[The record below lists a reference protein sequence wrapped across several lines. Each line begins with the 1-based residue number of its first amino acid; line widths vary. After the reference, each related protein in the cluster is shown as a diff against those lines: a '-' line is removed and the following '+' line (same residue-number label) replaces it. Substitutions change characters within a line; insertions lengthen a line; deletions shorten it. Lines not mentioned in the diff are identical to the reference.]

1 MFRPVSLFIGL
12 RYTRTRK
19 KSQIISFVSIIST
32 LGITVGV
39 LALIVV
45 LSVINGSTSMMR
57 NEALKSVPHASIG
70 AVDGVFPWQ
79 EVRAAVREQPQILG
93 AAPYMEG
100 EGWLR
105 YDGGGEFIQIRGVD
119 PAFEDEVV
127 QGESATFQ
135 QYMQILDTVDN
146 GIILGLRMA
155 NRLGVYLDDE
165 LTLMSLDSLIGRRL
179 DEVTR
184 FRIIGVAD
192 FGFYGNDNTV
202 MIGLPAAQTLFGRGD
217 DQSGEEPGSG
227 SGVRIRLQVDDVFNA
242 GPIARNAATNVA
254 DELAEESMPL
264 QTSSWSETQAS
275 LFGALRLEKTLTG
288 FMLLMIVII
297 GAVNIVS
304 TLVMVVADKS
314 ADIAILR
321 TMGASRATIMTVFV
335 TQGTTVGIFGT
346 LLGTILGVALSLNLT
361 AVMRTLENLV
371 NVAFSPSEVYMISYL
386 QAELRLEDVLLICV
400 SALTVS
406 FLATLYPAYRATRI
420 QPAEVLRYE

>member
-57 NEALKSVPHASIG
+57 NEALKSVPHASVG
-70 AVDGVFPWQ
+70 VSDGTLPW
-79 EVRAAVREQPQILG
+79 EAVRDAARQDPRVLG
-93 AAPYMEG
+93 AAPYLEG

-119 PAFEDEVV
+119 PAYEDEVLQV
-127 QGESATFQ
+127 DSPTFE
-135 QYMQILDTVDN
+135 QYMEILETVDN
-146 GIILGLRMA
+146 GIILGLRLA
-155 NRLGVYLDDE
+155 NRLGVYLDNE

-179 DEVTR
+179 DEVMR
-184 FRIIGVAD
+184 FRVIGVAD

-202 MIGLPAAQTLFGRGD
+202 MIGLAAAQTLFGRP
-217 DQSGEEPGSG
+217 GEEGG
-227 SGVRIRLQVDDVFNA
+227 GVRVRLRVDDVFNA
-242 GPIARNAATNVA
+242 GPIARAAVA
-254 DELAEESMPL
+254 GVDGELLAQGSAPL

-275 LFGALRLEKTLTG
+275 LFDALRLEKTLTG

-346 LLGTILGVALSLNLT
+346 LLGALLGVLLSLNLT
-361 AVMRTLENLV
+361 TVMRTLENLV
-371 NVAFSPSEVYMISYL
+371 NAAFSPADVYMISYL
-386 QAELRLEDVLLICV
+386 QAELRLQDVVLICA

>member
-57 NEALKSVPHASIG
+57 NEALKSVPHASVGTTGG
-70 AVDGVFPWQ
+70 ALSWQ
-79 EVRAAVREQPQILG
+79 AVRNAAREDPRVLG
-93 AAPYMEG
+93 AAPYLEG

-119 PAFEDEVV
+119 PAFEEEVV
-127 QGESATFQ
+127 QVDSPTFE

-146 GIILGLRMA
+146 GIILGLRLA

-179 DEVTR
+179 DEVMR
-184 FRIIGVAD
+184 FRVIGVAD

-202 MIGLPAAQTLFGRGD
+202 MIGLASAQSLFGRPDEDGN
-217 DQSGEEPGSG
+217 
-227 SGVRIRLQVDDVFNA
+227 VRVRLRVDDVFSA
-242 GPIARNAATNVA
+242 GAIARSAVA
-254 DELAEESMPL
+254 GIDDELLAEGAAPL
-264 QTSSWSETQAS
+264 QTRSWSETQAS
-275 LFGALRLEKTLTG
+275 LFDALRLEKTLTG

-346 LLGTILGVALSLNLT
+346 VLGALLGVLLSVNLT
-361 AVMRTLENLV
+361 TVMRTLENLV
-371 NVAFSPSEVYMISYL
+371 NAAFSPADVYMISYL
-386 QAELRLEDVLLICV
+386 QAELRLEDVVLICV

>member
-1 MFRPVSLFIGL
+1 MFKPVALFIGL

-19 KSQIISFVSIIST
+19 KSQIISFVSIVST

-45 LSVINGSTSMMR
+45 LSVINGSTSTMR
-57 NEALKSVPHASIG
+57 DETLKSVPHASI
-70 AVDGVFPWQ
+70 ADGNSMATRWPDLL
-79 EVRAAVREQPQILG
+79 AAMQNHPQVLG

-119 PAFEDEVV
+119 PVHESDVLQVESPGFEMLLERLA
-127 QGESATFQ
+127 EAE
-135 QYMQILDTVDN
+135 N
-146 GIILGLRMA
+146 GIILGLSVA
-155 NRLGVYLDDE
+155 NRLGMYQGDE
-165 LTLMSLDSLIGRRL
+165 VTLMSLNSLIGRNL
-179 DEVTR
+179 SDVMK
-184 FRIIGVAD
+184 FRVVGAAD
-192 FGFYGNDNTV
+192 FGFYGNNNTV
-202 MIGLPAAQTLFGRGD
+202 MIGLPAAQDLFGDAETGLVNAAQD
-217 DQSGEEPGSG
+217 
-227 SGVRIRLQVDDVFNA
+227 VHLRLRVTDVFNA
-242 GPIARNAATNVA
+242 GLIAQDALNSLPT
-254 DELAEESMPL
+254 ELASNQL
-264 QTSSWSETQAS
+264 AASSWSETQSS
-275 LFGALRLEKTLTG
+275 LFDALRLEKTLTG
-288 FMLLMIVII
+288 FMLLMIVVI

-346 LLGTILGVALSLNLT
+346 ALGAVLGVLLSLNLT
-361 AVMRTLENLV
+361 RVMQGIESIMNA
-371 NVAFSPSEVYMISYL
+371 AFSPDDVYMITYL
-386 QAELRLEDVLLICV
+386 RAELRVDDVVLICI
-400 SALTVS
+400 SALAVS

>member
-1 MFRPVSLFIGL
+1 GYCSVMFKPVSLFIGL

-57 NEALKSVPHASIG
+57 NEALKSVPHASIA
-70 AVDGVFPWQ
+70 AVDGALPWQ
-79 EVRAAVREQPQILG
+79 ALRAAVRDHPQVLG
-93 AAPYMEG
+93 AAPYLEG

-119 PAFEDEVV
+119 PAFEGEVV
-127 QGESATFQ
+127 QGSSATFE

-155 NRLGVYLDDE
+155 SRLGVYLDDE

-179 DEVTR
+179 DEVMR
-184 FRIIGVAD
+184 FRVIGVAD

-202 MIGLPAAQTLFGRGD
+202 MIGLPAAQALFDTGGEADGR
-217 DQSGEEPGSG
+217 
-227 SGVRIRLQVDDVFNA
+227 VRLRLRVDDVFNA
-242 GPIARNAATNVA
+242 GQIASSAVSDAAA
-254 DELAEESMPL
+254 DLPAAVSVPL

-275 LFGALRLEKTLTG
+275 LFDALRLEKTLTG

-346 LLGTILGVALSLNLT
+346 LLGALLGVLLSLNLT
-361 AVMRTLENLV
+361 TVMRT
-371 NVAFSPSEVYMISYL
+371 F
-386 QAELRLEDVLLICV
+386 
-400 SALTVS
+400 
-406 FLATLYPAYRATRI
+406 
-420 QPAEVLRYE
+420 

>member
-1 MFRPVSLFIGL
+1 MFKPVALFIGL

-19 KSQIISFVSIIST
+19 KSQIISFVSIVST

-45 LSVINGSTSMMR
+45 LSVINGSTSTMR
-57 NEALKSVPHASIG
+57 DETLKAVPHGSIG
-70 AVDGVFPWQ
+70 DSSGMEQWR
-79 EVRAAVREQPQILG
+79 EVLAAVRSHPQVSG
-93 AAPYMEG
+93 AAPYIEG

-119 PAFEDEVV
+119 PAYETEVV
-127 QGESATFQ
+127 QVDSPDFAAL
-135 QYMQILDTVDN
+135 LDTLATTEN
-146 GIILGLRMA
+146 GIILGISLA
-155 NRLGVYLDDE
+155 NRLGIYLDDE
-165 LTLMSLDSLIGRRL
+165 MTLMSLNSLISRELG
-179 DEVTR
+179 DVMN
-184 FRIIGVAD
+184 FRVIGAAD
-192 FGFYGNDNTV
+192 FGFYGNNNTV
-202 MIGLPAAQTLFGRGD
+202 MIGLGAAQTLFSTGNAAQD
-217 DQSGEEPGSG
+217 
-227 SGVRIRLQVDDVFNA
+227 VRVRLRVTDVFNA
-242 GPIARNAATNVA
+242 GVIAADALAGVPASVPTQTMTAT
-254 DELAEESMPL
+254 
-264 QTSSWSETQAS
+264 SWSESQSS
-275 LFGALRLEKTLTG
+275 LFDALRLEKTLTG
-288 FMLLMIVII
+288 FMLLMIVVI

-346 LLGTILGVALSLNLT
+346 LLGAVLGVLLSLNLT
-361 AVMRTLENLV
+361 RVMQGFENLLNSV
-371 NVAFSPSEVYMISYL
+371 FSPQDVYMISYL
-386 QAELRLEDVLLICV
+386 RAELRAEDVVMICI